1 MKITIDTNAKTA
13 IVHGEATFKEIE
25 SFLRIIAPESW
36 NSYRL
41 TCQNV
46 SIADYGTVGQ
56 ALQKQAM
63 IDGERFPVTET
74 TRSWNGAVMDF
85 NIKE

>member
-1 MKITIDTNAKTA
+1 MKITIDTNAKTV

-25 SFLRIIAPESW
+25 SFLRILAPESW

-46 SIADYGTVGQ
+46 SIADYGIMGQ
-56 ALQKQAM
+56 ACQKQAM
-63 IDGERFPVTET
+63 ISGERFPVTET
-74 TRSWNGAVMDF
+74 NLAWNGAVMDF
-85 NIKE
+85 KIKE

>member
-1 MKITIDTNAKTA
+1 MKITIDTTDKTV
-13 IVHGEATFKEIE
+13 IVYGEATFKEIE

-46 SIADYGTVGQ
+46 PIQSFGGSTVIGAPNLYVGSGGYGGLTYTN
-56 ALQKQAM
+56 
-63 IDGERFPVTET
+63 DGHTLT
-74 TRSWNGAVMDF
+74 TNG
-85 NIKE
+85 